1 MPRRR
6 RRRKKSAISK
16 FQRRVAG
23 LVRLVLNDNYVRY
36 EVTWDWLR
44 NKEGNK
50 LYVDAYFPNYGLA
63 VEAHGIQHFKFP
75 NFFHKEYKE
84 YLHQRAN
91 DREKARLLKEHGIK
105 LLVVKCEPEPS
116 HRRIKTALDKLDLDR
131 PLVGSVKNRGYTDVL
146 ERRLGPNE
154 RILPKGKKR

>member
-1 MPRRR
+1 MPRRK

-23 LVRLVLNDNYVRY
+23 LVRLALNDNYVRY
-36 EVTWDWLR
+36 EVSWDWLI

-50 LYVDAYFPNYGLA
+50 LYVDAYFPNWGLA

-75 NFFHKEYKE
+75 NFFHKTYQE

-91 DREKARLLKEHGIK
+91 DRTKAELLKARGIK
-105 LLVVKCEPEPS
+105 LLVIKCEPEPTEK
-116 HRRIKTALDKLDLDR
+116 RIKKALDQMELER
-131 PLVGSVKNRGYTDVL
+131 PLVGNVKNREYTDVV
-146 ERRLGPNE
+146 ERRIGPNE
-154 RILPKGKKR
+154 RILPKGKKK